1 MKYLYLYINLF
12 TILVP
17 FIFSFHKRLQ
27 FHLHFFSFLKASVL
41 VAIPFIL
48 WDGYF
53 TSLGVWGFNGNY
65 ISGIKLYHL
74 PIEEVLFFI
83 CIPFSCVFTYHC
95 LLLFFNMKW
104 EERTEKIVI
113 TTLVLF
119 LFITGIIYL
128 SHLYTSVTFISL
140 AILLLI
146 LKFYIQ
152 VKWLP
157 SFLSVYLVLLI
168 PFSIVN
174 GILTGTGLDSPV
186 VWYNESH
193 IMGLRLMTIPVE
205 DVFYGLELLLLNVFF
220 YHQFLDKKA
229 NKENR

>member
-1 MKYLYLYINLF
+1 MKSLYLYVNLF

-17 FIFSFHKRLQ
+17 FIFSFHKKLK
-27 FHLHFFSFLKASVL
+27 FHLHFSSFLKASSL

-53 TSLGVWGFNGNY
+53 TSLGIWGFNENY
-65 ISGIKLYHL
+65 ISGIKFFHL
-74 PIEEVLFFI
+74 PIEEVLFFF
-83 CIPFSCVFTYHC
+83 CIPFSCIFTYHC
-95 LLLFFNMKW
+95 LRLFFNLKW
-104 EERTEKIVI
+104 KEKTERVI
-113 TTLVLF
+113 ILSLVLF
-119 LFITGIIYL
+119 LFVVGFIYL

-140 AILLLI
+140 AILLII
-146 LKFYIQ
+146 LKFYFQ
-152 VKWLP
+152 VHWLS
-157 SFLSVYLVLLI
+157 SFLSVYVVLLI

-193 IMGLRLMTIPVE
+193 IIGLRLMTIPFE

-220 YHQFLDKKA
+220 YHRFLDEKA
-229 NKENR
+229 NKEGR